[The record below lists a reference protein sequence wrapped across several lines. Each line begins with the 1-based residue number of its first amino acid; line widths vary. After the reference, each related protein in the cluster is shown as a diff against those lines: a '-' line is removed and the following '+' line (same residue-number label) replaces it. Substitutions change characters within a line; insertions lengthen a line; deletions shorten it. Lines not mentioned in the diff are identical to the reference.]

1 MELENYP
8 DATASSISTIN
19 SSPDVADGDC
29 VQYSYSRRQRNLKY
43 DSDGKLREVNEITSK
58 SKIRVDKKE
67 NSNNY
72 GLWVFASVVI
82 VTVSVIAFKV
92 YTRNV
97 TAESETRQG
106 IRCSFQQSELEFPNQ
121 NAILWKS
128 LQHGV
133 ESVLNDIPTS
143 PSIFLLAYE
152 DVNSVKRI
160 THSIVQRT
168 TECMNSNV
176 MALELSP
183 ADLAYDEMKSDYGV
197 VIKKYQNQLRNSGVM
212 LVNDLNKVT
221 EFTFKLSYLVNV

>member
-1 MELENYP
+1 MELETYP
-8 DATASSISTIN
+8 DVTASSISTVN
-19 SSPDVADGDC
+19 SSPDVADGDS
-29 VQYSYSRRQRNLKY
+29 VQYSYSRTQRNLKY
-43 DSDGKLREVNEITSK
+43 DSDGKLREVNEVTSK

-67 NSNNY
+67 DTVNY
-72 GLWVFASVVI
+72 GLWLFASVVI
-82 VTVSVIAFKV
+82 VTVAVLLFII

-97 TAESETRQG
+97 TAESGTRQG
-106 IRCSFQQSELEFPNQ
+106 IRCSFQQSEIEFPNQ

-133 ESVLNDIPTS
+133 ESVLNNIPTS
-143 PSIFLLAYE
+143 PSIFLLAYD

-176 MALELSP
+176 NALELSP

-197 VIKKYQNQLRNSGVM
+197 VIKKYKNQLKNSGVM

-221 EFTFKLSYLVNV
+221 KFTSTLPYLLNL